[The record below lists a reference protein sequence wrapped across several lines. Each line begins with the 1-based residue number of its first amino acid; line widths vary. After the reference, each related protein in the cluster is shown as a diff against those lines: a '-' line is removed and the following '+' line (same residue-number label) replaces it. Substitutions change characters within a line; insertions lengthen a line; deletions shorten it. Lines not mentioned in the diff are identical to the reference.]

1 MQKYIYL
8 DNAATTPVDPE
19 VLKAME
25 PYYRDKFANPSAVY
39 SFAQEVKKDID
50 NAREKMALFLNCNS
64 SEIVFTGGG
73 TESDNLAI
81 KGVAFANQE
90 KGRHIIT
97 SGIEHHAVLN
107 TCKYLEGAGFSV
119 TYLPVDKYGIID
131 VSDFKKAI
139 RKDTILASIMYA
151 NNEIGTIEPIKE
163 LAQIAKE
170 NNIYF
175 HTDAVQAAGK
185 IKIDVKELGVDL
197 LSISGHKFY
206 GPKGV
211 GVLYIKKGTKI
222 HPLIHGGHHE
232 KNRRAGTENVAG
244 IIGIAKAAEISMNFL
259 ENPENNLKIKNLR
272 DLLQKSILEKIPD
285 VIINGHPEK
294 RMDNILNICI
304 KYIEGESVLI
314 HLDFEGICASSGSAC
329 TSGSLEPSHV
339 LLAIGLPHEI
349 AHGSIRFSFG
359 KFNTEEDVKKVI
371 EVLPGIVEK
380 LRNMSPFWKERSKG
394 VKNG

>member
-1 MQKYIYL
+1 MQQYVYL
-8 DNAATTPVDPE
+8 DNAATTQVDPE
-19 VLKAME
+19 VFKAME
-25 PYYRDKFANPSAVY
+25 IYYKEKFANPSGIY
-39 SFAQEVKKDID
+39 SFAQFIKKDIEE
-50 NAREKMALFLNCNS
+50 ARETMAKFINANA

-73 TESDNLAI
+73 SESDNTAI

-90 KGRHIIT
+90 RGRHIIT
-97 SGIEHHAVLN
+97 SKIEHHAVLN
-107 TCKYLEGAGFSV
+107 TCKYLEQLGFSV
-119 TYLPVDKYGIID
+119 TYLPVDKYGLVD
-131 VSDFKKAI
+131 PSDLKKAI
-139 RKDTILASIMYA
+139 KKDTILASIMYA

-163 LAQIAKE
+163 LARIAKE
-170 NNIYF
+170 NNVYF

-185 IKIDVKELGVDL
+185 IKLDVKELGVDL
-197 LSISGHKFY
+197 LSISAHKFY

-211 GVLYIKKGTKI
+211 GLLYIKKGTKI

-244 IIGIAKAAEISMNFL
+244 IIGMAKAAEIAMDFL
-259 ENPENNLKIKNLR
+259 KNPENGLKIKKLR
-272 DLLQKSILEKIPD
+272 DMLEDGIIKNIPE
-285 VIINGHPEK
+285 VIVNGHPEK

-304 KYIEGESVLI
+304 KYIEGESILI

-339 LLAIGLPHEI
+339 LLALGLPHEI

-371 EVLPGIVEK
+371 DVLPKIVEK
-380 LRNMSPFWKERSKG
+380 LRNMSPFWKEKIKERK
-394 VKNG
+394 